1 MLPCL
6 NVRWVIL
13 EKKIMKKSF
22 SQLRVV
28 MVLLLVA
35 FSGSAAMCAATGDMV
50 IVNVVGSEI
59 CLPVSLKTSKG
70 TFTIYDSQFVYDGWL
85 QIYGA
90 TDANGRKVNVSHA
103 STDHR
108 GGSVIATFNL
118 TWLYGRS
125 DNGDE
130 VYYDDGDEVYYDDG
144 GSQSVGEAAG
154 RGAAE
159 AVGSAITS
167 FFDVADG
174 GIGIDVDG
182 YPYGAI
188 SVGMSRFYG
197 EFARFSMKFG
207 GMSGFNM
214 FGGVGKDWVFGLENS
229 DKLAWHVGIGAYIS
243 FGGWRDEHNQ
253 AVTLNVAI
261 GETPVVVNK
270 AMACEVTYE
279 YFFGD
284 SRRVGVFGGLGF
296 SLGDFEATDPVIGWD
311 FQIGVA
317 VKLWTK

>member
-1 MLPCL
+1 M
-6 NVRWVIL
+6 
-13 EKKIMKKSF
+13 EKGF
-22 SQLRVV
+22 SQLRVI
-28 MVLLLVA
+28 MVLLLVV
-35 FSGSAAMCAATGDMV
+35 FSSFVAVNAATGDMV

-70 TFTIYDSQFVYDGWL
+70 TFSVYDSQFVYDGWL

-103 STDHR
+103 STEHR
-108 GGSVIATFNL
+108 GGSVIATYSL
-118 TWLYGRS
+118 TWLYGSS
-125 DNGDE
+125 DDGDVEE
-130 VYYDDGDEVYYDDG
+130 VYYDDGSDVGYYVG
-144 GSQSVGEAAG
+144 GSKSVGETIG
-154 RGAAE
+154 SSAAE
-159 AVGSAITS
+159 AGGSAISS
-167 FFDVADG
+167 FFNVAEG
-174 GIGIDVDG
+174 GTGIDVDG

-197 EFARFSMKFG
+197 EFARFSVKFG

-214 FGGVGKDWVFGLENS
+214 FGGVGKNWVFGLENS

>member
-1 MLPCL
+1 
-6 NVRWVIL
+6 
-13 EKKIMKKSF
+13 MKKSF

-130 VYYDDGDEVYYDDG
+130 VYYDDSDEVYYDDG
-144 GSQSVGEAAG
+144 GSQSVGEAAVLP
-154 RGAAE
+154 R
-159 AVGSAITS
+159 
-167 FFDVADG
+167 
-174 GIGIDVDG
+174 
-182 YPYGAI
+182 P
-188 SVGMSRFYG
+188 
-197 EFARFSMKFG
+197 
-207 GMSGFNM
+207 
-214 FGGVGKDWVFGLENS
+214 
-229 DKLAWHVGIGAYIS
+229 
-243 FGGWRDEHNQ
+243 
-253 AVTLNVAI
+253 
-261 GETPVVVNK
+261 
-270 AMACEVTYE
+270 
-279 YFFGD
+279 
-284 SRRVGVFGGLGF
+284 
-296 SLGDFEATDPVIGWD
+296 
-311 FQIGVA
+311 
-317 VKLWTK
+317 